1 MYRVTID
8 KGGKVTLRVHHA
20 KQPTLFSDLKTGTS
34 RLSNVALLFLK
45 LRYTLKKFFF
55 SVNDL
60 VFFILFLCL
69 AILAFLSSR
78 IQGNQATTITISP
91 SSMAVRSSAI
101 QMDLTTKS
109 LSFIRTNTASF
120 QTTFVASSSSSF
132 HTSSLSS
139 ISQSLVH
146 SRYTK
151 TFTSTVTCVTP
162 TSLIPVTQS
171 NYTMPTSVVTIKG
184 LPSIKVITAIAGVLG
199 AILLVLLAIIVSIT
213 TALCL

>member
-1 MYRVTID
+1 MWGEGTINFPRL
-8 KGGKVTLRVHHA
+8 KS
-20 KQPTLFSDLKTGTS
+20 LF
-34 RLSNVALLFLK
+34 
-45 LRYTLKKFFF
+45 
-55 SVNDL
+55 
-60 VFFILFLCL
+60 I

-199 AILLVLLAIIVSIT
+199 AILLVLLAIIIWDLCIVEVLPRRPTSRVEPSDVSVSVSEMVWACPPCAYRWTRRVTIHDVKFRQFST
-213 TALCL
+213 